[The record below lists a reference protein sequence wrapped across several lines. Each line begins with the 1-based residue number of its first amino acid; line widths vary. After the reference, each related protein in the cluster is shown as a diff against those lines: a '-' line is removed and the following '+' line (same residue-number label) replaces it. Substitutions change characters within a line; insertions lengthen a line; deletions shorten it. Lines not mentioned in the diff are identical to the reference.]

1 MKKILKWSVS
11 VLGILIVLAVA
22 YFFFLNHQ
30 LSQISVGVPIVQSDS
45 DNPALVVVDIQEAT
59 TGKVSIT
66 EPLIQQSETLIPIV
80 NKLAQ
85 SAEANGIPVIYIVS
99 EMDNW
104 FLNLLNSTYKKGT
117 LGTKPDSRM
126 ILVSDYIIHKHMN
139 DSFSAPEL
147 DALLT
152 KNKINHLYFAG
163 LDAAYCLKSTIQAAQ
178 NRNYNVTVID
188 DAVISESPDLR
199 GKAFEHFE
207 SNGVSLISSSEF

>member
-30 LSQISVGVPIVQSDS
+30 LSQISVGVPIAQLDS
-45 DNPALVVVDIQEAT
+45 DNPALIVVDIQEAT
-59 TGKVSIT
+59 TGQVSIT
-66 EPLIQQSETLIPIV
+66 EPLIEQSETLIPIV

-178 NRNYNVTVID
+178 NRKYNVTVIE
-188 DAVISESPDLR
+188 DAVISESPDL
-199 GKAFEHFE
+199 KKEALQHYK
-207 SNGVSLISSSEF
+207 STGVSVISSSEF